1 MLLCGPDSSPA
12 DQESNPE
19 FPASDG
25 AEQKYLELS
34 PPE

>member
-1 MLLCGPDSSPA
+1 MRAGLQPV
-12 DQESNPE
+12 DQESDPE

-25 AEQKYLELS
+25 EEQKYLELS